1 MLTKTDIRVL
11 ELFASR
17 IVDSFTIREVSRLIC
32 KDLKIVHTSVRKLIG
47 ERFILKG
54 KHDGLRLDY
63 RNNVRALAY
72 IEGIRAEDFLRGNAL
87 VKDGLGRILEKSE
100 TKLFILLVFGS
111 YASGTH
117 TRKSDIDI
125 LAVLPEYDE
134 DFERMLGASLSTINC
149 HINLIGEDS
158 FREMLDR
165 REEMNIINE
174 TLNNHVLLYGA
185 EAYYSL
191 LGERDV
197 R

>member
-17 IVDSFTIREVSRLIC
+17 IVDSFTIREVSRLIG
-32 KDLKIVHTSVRKLIG
+32 KDLKIVHTSVRKLIDG
-47 ERFILKG
+47 RFLLKG

-72 IEGIRAEDFLRGNAL
+72 IDGIRAEDFLRGNAL

-111 YASGTH
+111 YASGMH

-125 LAVLPEYDE
+125 LAVLPAYDE
-134 DFERMLGASLSTINC
+134 EFERMLGASLSTINC
-149 HINLIGEDS
+149 HIHLIGEDS
-158 FREMLDR
+158 FREMLSR
-165 REEMNIINE
+165 REEINIINE